1 MGKGKSLM
9 HDIIHMLGYILITV
23 GVLFNVAAACALL
36 RCAAASARLAVSTK
50 ALAVGTLAIIAGVVV
65 LSGWSAVGVKGLVC
79 LGFVIIT
86 APVEFHALLR
96 VIHKK
101 PVDDERIAGQ
111 EQVSS

>member
-1 MGKGKSLM
+1 M
-9 HDIIHMLGYILITV
+9 HDIVRSLGYLLVTI

-36 RCAAASARLAVSTK
+36 RYAGASARLAVSTK
-50 ALAVGTLAIIAGVVV
+50 ALAVGTLAIIAGGVV

-96 VIHKK
+96 VIYKK
-101 PVDDERIAGQ
+101 PVDDEHTVGQ